1 MYLNINN
8 KQYNFVNFLIILQRS
23 TIYRCTP

>member
-8 KQYNFVNFLIILQRS
+8 KQYNFVNFLIVLQRS
-23 TIYRCTP
+23 TIYHCTL

>member
-8 KQYNFVNFLIILQRS
+8 KQYNFVNFLIILQHS